1 MKVEILILAAGKSC
15 RMNGKNKLLKQIGT
29 LTLLEQVIIEAVNSI
44 ATKVSVILPSEVS
57 PLWDISG
64 NYPIQ
69 RLSVQTKK
77 IGMGYSIS
85 CGVTNISHRSPNGV
99 IIVLADMPE
108 IKSVHLDN
116 MIQAFSRNPS
126 KSIVRATTC
135 LGEPGN
141 PVLFSSKFF
150 THLIKLT
157 GDHGAKNIVSENQKN
172 VQHLPLP
179 GNIASI
185 DLDTPEDWKIWKNCI
200 D

>member
-15 RMNGKNKLLKQIGT
+15 RMNGKNKLLEQIGT
-29 LTLLEQVIIEAVNSI
+29 LTLLERVIIEAVNSI
-44 ATKVSVILPSEVS
+44 ATKVSIILPSEGS

-69 RLSVQTKK
+69 RLSVQTKQV
-77 IGMGYSIS
+77 GMGYSIS
-85 CGVTNISHRSPNGV
+85 CGVNNISHRSPNGV

-116 MIQAFSRNPS
+116 MIQAFSKNPN
-126 KSIVRATTC
+126 KGIVRATTC
-135 LGEPGN
+135 RGKPGN
-141 PVLFSSKFF
+141 PVLFSSIFF
-150 THLIKLT
+150 KHLMTLT
-157 GDHGAKNIVSENQKN
+157 GDHGAKNIVSENQPN

-179 GNIASI
+179 GSVASI
-185 DLDTPEDWKIWKNCI
+185 DLDTPEDWKIWKNYF